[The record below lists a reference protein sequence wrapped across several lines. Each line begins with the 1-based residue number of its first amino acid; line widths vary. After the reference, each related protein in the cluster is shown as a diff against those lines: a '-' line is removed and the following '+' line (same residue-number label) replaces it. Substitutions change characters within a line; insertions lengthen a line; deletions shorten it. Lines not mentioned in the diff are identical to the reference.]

1 MHSDSLKHTVATA
14 TETEIEIAIMELK
27 TEQLSNE
34 QASRRFTV
42 KSILAPG
49 IQPTSHSSRNR
60 EFGLV
65 TGLSNW
71 GSLLFFLDR

>member
-49 IQPTSHSSRNR
+49 IQPRN
-60 EFGLV
+60 LI
-65 TGLSNW
+65 
-71 GSLLFFLDR
+71 